1 MAEEMKK
8 DPKPSKW
15 DHLADDYNYWMKRT
29 LDDILTEYVRS
40 KVRGSYEENIN
51 YIHDL
56 MSIEMYVIRGARHY
70 AEGMAY
76 HTLREKYPEEH
87 RAILAELRPD
97 VAVKVAERD
106 RLMAVELHQAEL
118 QEKKDA
124 EMKQER
130 RKKESATWEKM
141 AGRGL

>member
-1 MAEEMKK
+1 MAEEKTE
-8 DPKPSKW
+8 DSKPSKW

-29 LDDILTEYVRS
+29 LDDILSEYVKS
-40 KVRGSYEENIN
+40 KIKGPYQKNIN

-118 QEKKDA
+118 QRKKEA
-124 EMKQER
+124 ELKKER
-130 RKKESATWEKM
+130 RKHEAATWERMK
-141 AGRGL
+141 GRSS

>member
-1 MAEEMKK
+1 
-8 DPKPSKW
+8 
-15 DHLADDYNYWMKRT
+15 MKRT

-40 KVRGSYEENIN
+40 KVGGPYEENIN

-56 MSIEMYVIRGARHY
+56 MAIEMYCIRGARHF
-70 AEGMAY
+70 AEGMEY
-76 HTLREKYPEEH
+76 HTLREKYPVEH

-118 QEKKDA
+118 QRKKEA
-124 EMKQER
+124 ELKKER
-130 RKKESATWEKM
+130 RKKESAAWEKM
-141 AGRGL
+141 AGKAH